1 MGFVVALIFIG
12 AVALFAYL
20 IGRHLI
26 IRKNGIVAEAVITSV
41 KETPGEENDEG
52 NRVMHLIYHVR
63 FTAQDGTEIEARLGD
78 EPKGLAVGDTVRIQY
93 LPNKPKFVILAK

>member
-20 IGRHLI
+20 IGRHLM

-41 KETPGEENDEG
+41 KEAPGEEDDDG
-52 NRVMHLIYHVR
+52 NRTMHLIYHVR
-63 FTAQDGTEIEARLGD
+63 FKAQDGTEIEARLGD
-78 EPKGLAVGDTVRIQY
+78 EPKGLAVGDTVSIQY